1 MMFEELELV
10 ALKTDLPDHGLRKG
24 DVGTVVMVFDA
35 DNVEVEFVEAS
46 GDTRALLTLSSRDVR
61 KLAPDEMLSA
71 RSVGSPLQ

>member
-1 MMFEELELV
+1 MFEELELV